1 MRFSFPRIISGTP
14 QGQAF
19 QRVATVMQP
28 KRVTHTAIS
37 WLETEKT
44 KSSRELNP
52 KNVDV
57 SDLYK

>member
-1 MRFSFPRIISGTP
+1 MIISGTP

-19 QRVATVMQP
+19 QRVTTVMQP

-37 WLETEKT
+37 WLDTGKT
-44 KSSRELNP
+44 KSSRELNS
-52 KNVDV
+52 KNLDV